1 MKSPLCILHM
11 EDDANDAAL
20 VRMSLESA
28 GIFCA
33 IIHVRSERDFV
44 ATLERGGIDLILL
57 NYTGSGFDG
66 GSAAEIAGRQWPDIP
81 LILVCGMLD
90 EDASRDSLKTGV
102 TDHVLKQ
109 HLARL
114 ALAVNRAMRDVKERD
129 QRRSLEEQIIEGQ
142 RMEVIGQLC
151 AGVAH
156 DFNNIL
162 AVIMGYSDL
171 IMDDPVLEDRLR
183 KYAGE
188 IRHASERA
196 AGLTGQLLM
205 FSRKQS
211 VQPVVLDLNAV
222 SQDLHKMLRRLI
234 DENIEIVIAP
244 GADIGRVMADAGHV
258 GQVLKNLV
266 VNARDAMPNGGKITI
281 TTSNVTLHENDVRDR
296 VDATAGEYVM
306 LSVRDTGTGMTEQV
320 KAHLF
325 EALYTTKA
333 KGKGTGLG
341 LATCQT
347 IIRKSGGHISVCSEL
362 GKGSEFRFYYPR
374 VDQPLGAAASP
385 DQSGLLPRGT
395 ETLLVVEDDTPVRH
409 LACGVLEDLGYQVLS
424 ASNGQ
429 EALHVAREH
438 KGPAI
443 RLAVTDVIMP
453 QMGGMVMAEWLKV
466 TYTDLKILFTSGYTD
481 DALARHGV
489 FTAGGEFLPKPYTP
503 AKLAHRV
510 RKLLDQN

>member
-1 MKSPLCILHM
+1 M
-11 EDDANDAAL
+11 
-20 VRMSLESA
+20 
-28 GIFCA
+28 
-33 IIHVRSERDFV
+33 
-44 ATLERGGIDLILL
+44 
-57 NYTGSGFDG
+57 
-66 GSAAEIAGRQWPDIP
+66 
-81 LILVCGMLD
+81 
-90 EDASRDSLKTGV
+90 
-102 TDHVLKQ
+102 
-109 HLARL
+109 
-114 ALAVNRAMRDVKERD
+114 
-129 QRRSLEEQIIEGQ
+129 
-142 RMEVIGQLC
+142 
-151 AGVAH
+151 
-156 DFNNIL
+156 
-162 AVIMGYSDL
+162 
-171 IMDDPVLEDRLR
+171 
-183 KYAGE
+183 
-188 IRHASERA
+188 
-196 AGLTGQLLM
+196 
-205 FSRKQS
+205 
-211 VQPVVLDLNAV
+211 
-222 SQDLHKMLRRLI
+222 
-234 DENIEIVIAP
+234 
-244 GADIGRVMADAGHV
+244 
-258 GQVLKNLV
+258 NLV

-429 EALHVAREH
+429 DALHVAREH